1 MKEIH
6 LNTADG
12 TSRILVGES
21 YKNVDNYL
29 PGKKLVIITD
39 ENVYR
44 HYGAMFPDALLI
56 TIKPGEQS
64 KTLPI
69 VSEIYGQL
77 IDNEIDR
84 NSFILGVGGGI
95 VCDLTGYVASTFLRG
110 LSFGFVSTT
119 LLSQVDASIGGKN
132 GVNYE
137 GYKNMVGVIRQPE
150 FVICDPE
157 MLATLSKEEYHMGFA
172 EVIKCGAI
180 LNADLFHLL
189 EKNHKNAL
197 DGDGRILENI
207 ISSCVETKCRIVEA
221 DEKESGERKKLNFG
235 HTFAHAF
242 EKNTGMPHGEAVS
255 IGMVLAAGL
264 SEKLGLISQQD
275 VDRLRVLIK
284 KYNLP
289 VNYPHGFDDVFEVMK
304 RDKKRDG
311 DSISLILLNSIGE
324 AVIRNIE
331 MATLKN
337 WIDDMHTPGGNR
349 I

>member
-1 MKEIH
+1 MKEIL
-6 LNTADG
+6 LNTSDG

-21 YKNVDNYL
+21 YKNVGQYL
-29 PGKKLVIITD
+29 TGKKLVIITD
-39 ENVYR
+39 ENVY
-44 HYGAMFPDALLI
+44 HYYGDSFPDALLI
-56 TIKPGEQS
+56 RIKPGELS
-64 KTLPI
+64 KTIPV

-77 IDNEIDR
+77 IAGEIDR

-95 VCDLTGYVASTFLRG
+95 VCDLAGYVASTFLRG

-157 MLATLSKEEYHMGFA
+157 MLSTLPREEYYMGFA

-180 LNADLFHLL
+180 LNADLFKLL
-189 EKNHKNAL
+189 EKNFKKAL
-197 DGDGRILENI
+197 DGEEATMEEI
-207 ISSCVETKCRIVEA
+207 ISSCVEAKCGIVEA
-221 DEKESGERKKLNFG
+221 DERESGERKKLNFG

-242 EKNTGMPHGEAVS
+242 EKNTGMPHGEAVG

-264 SEKLGLISQQD
+264 SEKLGLISRQD
-275 VDRLRVLIK
+275 VDRLRHLIEK
-284 KYNLP
+284 FHLP
-289 VNYPHGFDDVFEVMK
+289 VIYQHGFEDVFEVMK

-311 DSISLILLNSIGE
+311 DSIGLILLERIGE

-337 WIDDMHTPGGNR
+337 WIDDLHTPGGDR